1 MARFNV
7 KGFCNDCKKIK
18 RVTSDHWCE
27 KCFEKLKIKAEGI
40 LSEYLRNYEDTN
52 EGEPDL
58 ETPLHYIELEMC
70 KSGTEVIDF
79 MKDFEIDE

>member
-1 MARFNV
+1 M
-7 KGFCNDCKKIK
+7 
-18 RVTSDHWCE
+18 
-27 KCFEKLKIKAEGI
+27 KIKAEGV

-70 KSGTEVIDF
+70 KTGTEVIDF